1 MQVTVVAFGHM
12 TEVLGKRSLTLH
24 NIPNTDQLTLQL
36 HRLYPALN
44 QIPYF
49 MAIDQE
55 IISGNV
61 VLKNDTLIALLPHH
75 EST

>member
-1 MQVTVVAFGHM
+1 MQVTVVAFGQM

-24 NIPNTDQLTLQL
+24 NIPNTDQLKLQL

-44 QIPYF
+44 HIDYQL
-49 MAIDQE
+49 AIDRE

-61 VLKNDTLIALLPHH
+61 TLKNDHLIALLPHH
-75 EST
+75 ESA

>member
-1 MQVTVVAFGHM
+1 MQVTVIAFGQM

-24 NIPNTDQLTLQL
+24 NIPNTDQLKLQL
-36 HRLYPALN
+36 QRLYPALN
-44 QIPYF
+44 KINYF
-49 MAIDQE
+49 LAIDQE

-61 VLKNDTLIALLPHH
+61 VLRNNNLIALLPHY